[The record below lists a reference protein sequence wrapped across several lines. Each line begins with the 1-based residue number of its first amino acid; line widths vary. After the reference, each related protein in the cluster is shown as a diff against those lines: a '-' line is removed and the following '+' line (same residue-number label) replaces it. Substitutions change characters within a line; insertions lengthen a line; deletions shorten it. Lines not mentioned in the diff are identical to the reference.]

1 MSKDNELKHIQHIQ
15 KNPKETTE
23 IFSLKQEIYKIIYYL
38 VKLKLQ
44 GKVSTKS
51 FNTCGEKNVNVSK
64 MLESVV
70 ILWDRVGFC
79 YCNKNIRKI
88 RIFTY

>member
-44 GKVSTKS
+44 GKVSMK
-51 FNTCGEKNVNVSK
+51 VSTHVGKK
-64 MLESVV
+64 M
-70 ILWDRVGFC
+70 
-79 YCNKNIRKI
+79 
-88 RIFTY
+88 